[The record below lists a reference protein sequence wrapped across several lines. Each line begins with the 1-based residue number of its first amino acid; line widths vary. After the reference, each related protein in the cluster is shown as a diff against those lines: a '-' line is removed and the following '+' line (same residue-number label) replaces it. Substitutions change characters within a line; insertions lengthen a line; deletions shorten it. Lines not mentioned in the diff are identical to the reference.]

1 MKLEWIEDLLAIS
14 EAGSLTEAAARRH
27 ISQPAFSRR
36 IRGIEEQLGI
46 TLIDRSRRPARPIR
60 AVTDNV
66 EVYRELVSRLR
77 QLPSYL
83 LGTERIVIACQ
94 HSLSISAVPGI
105 AEKILRVTPK
115 ATIRVRAA
123 NRDQCLAL
131 LMTQQADFMVAFETD
146 ELPAI
151 GHNDFVERKVLA
163 RGVASAGDSAGQAG
177 RRHRFRTACR
187 IASHCIPGRRVPR
200 YVDDAQ
206 CRPRAFIASVVQAC
220 RRNCVHFR
228 GTRACARRS
237 GGCVDSGVDC
247 AGRYL
252 ERAAGSPAL
261 RLGAVHDVA
270 RRAASQGREV
280 RHGGGRMGRD
290 PAIQAQHNAA
300 AVPRTLVQE
309 KLSSPEAAGQTTF

>member
-163 RGVASAGDSAGQAG
+163 RESLLPV
-177 RRHRFRTACR
+177 
-187 IASHCIPGRRVPR
+187 IAPGRL
-200 YVDDAQ
+200 AGGIGLE
-206 CRPRAFIASVVQAC
+206 PRAELPLIAYPDDVFLGMLMTRSVVPALSSQVSCKRVVETAFTLGA
-220 RRNCVHFR
+220 RELA
-228 GTRACARRS
+228 RAGLGAAWIPESIAREDIS
-237 GGCVDSGVDC
+237 N
-247 AGRYL
+247 GRLAVLPCGL
-252 ERAAGSPAL
+252 EPCMMSLVAL
-261 RLGAVHDVA
+261 RLKAERSGTEEAVWD
-270 RRAASQGREV
+270 
-280 RHGGGRMGRD
+280 
-290 PAIQAQHNAA
+290 AIQQFR
-300 AVPRTLVQE
+300 PSTMPPQSRE
-309 KLSSPEAAGQTTF
+309 P